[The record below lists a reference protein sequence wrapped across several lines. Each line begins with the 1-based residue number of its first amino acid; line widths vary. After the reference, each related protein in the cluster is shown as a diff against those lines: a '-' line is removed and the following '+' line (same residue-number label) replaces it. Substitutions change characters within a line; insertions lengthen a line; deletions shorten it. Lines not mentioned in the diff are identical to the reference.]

1 MVVGREGV
9 LAPARSLRASETTV
23 RASGR
28 RCRVGASTP
37 LAALVRA
44 LRSAR
49 LDYHVRDFGHCSA
62 RRPGGSAQLFVD
74 KVGSDRNRGQNGW
87 FYKVAD
93 HAGSAGGADPSGPF
107 GNGRL
112 HDGARVLWFYC
123 LFDVRASSCQR
134 SLVLRPASRSGR
146 AGEALRVSV
155 RGYDNDARSRPE
167 EGVTV
172 TLGSASAVTDAGGEA
187 VLTLPVRGRY
197 RLAAAKPSM
206 LPAFPIAVRVD

>member
-1 MVVGREGV
+1 VGRDGV
-9 LAPARSLRASETTV
+9 LSAARSLRASETTV

-49 LDYHVRDFGHCSA
+49 VDYHVRDIGHYSS

-93 HAGSAGGADPSGPF
+93 RAGSAGGADPSGPF
-107 GNGRL
+107 GDGRL
-112 HDGARVLWFYC
+112 RDGARVLWFYC

-134 SLVLRPASRSGR
+134 SLSLRTSSRSGR
-146 AGEALRVSV
+146 SGGSLRVSV
-155 RGYDNDARSRPE
+155 RGFDNDARGRAE
-167 EGVTV
+167 AGVTV
-172 TLGSASAVTDAGGEA
+172 SLGPASALTDADGDA
-187 VLTLPVRGRY
+187 VLTLPASGRY
-197 RLAAAKPSM
+197 RLAAAKPGTI
-206 LPAFPIAVRVD
+206 PAFPISVRVD